1 MTYFLVIPSFRKD
14 ITASKVPKYGD
25 ISGLYFSVFGL
36 NSEIYSV
43 NLGIQSEYRKIR
55 TGKSSVFGHFSRS
68 VFIRIFM
75 RRF

>member
-1 MTYFLVIPSFRKD
+1 MKYFLVIPSFRKD
-14 ITASKVPKYGD
+14 ITTLKVPKYGD
-25 ISGLYFSVFGL
+25 ISGSYFPVFGL

-55 TGKSSVFGHFSRS
+55 TEKSSVFGHFSRS

-75 RRF
+75 QRF